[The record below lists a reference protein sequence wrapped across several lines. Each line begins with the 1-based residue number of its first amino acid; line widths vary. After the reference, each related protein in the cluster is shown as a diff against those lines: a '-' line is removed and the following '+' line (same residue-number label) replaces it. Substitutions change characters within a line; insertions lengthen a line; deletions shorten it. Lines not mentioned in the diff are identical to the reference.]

1 MITAAT
7 MLSRPIGILLS
18 PLLHRQGRRL
28 RKTVARLS
36 EPTGPRTG
44 THPGR
49 FPHHPLQLL
58 VVGES
63 TAVGVGV
70 DHTEDS
76 VSPLLAAALSDL
88 SLRAVEWQ
96 VAGRTGAHAQ
106 RITHLLPLDDRDYDL
121 AVVLLGVNDALRLTS
136 RRRWRGSLVDI
147 CEALSNRLSPAGLIV
162 VVAPPDLDQFEVLP
176 QPLRWTVATHGA
188 TLDAD
193 LQRLAAST
201 SGPIRVSTPPI
212 DNPDMFAADSFHPN
226 AGAYLRWADHIAA
239 EVWRHAPERWR
250 LDPVHLL

>member
-1 MITAAT
+1 MITAAS
-7 MLSRPIGILLS
+7 LSRAIGILLS

-28 RKTVARLS
+28 QQTMPRLS

-70 DHTEDS
+70 DHTDDS
-76 VSPLLAAALSDL
+76 VSPLLAATLSQL
-88 SLRAVEWQ
+88 SLRAVDWQ
-96 VAGRTGAHAQ
+96 VAGRAGARAH

-121 AVVLLGVNDALRLTS
+121 VVLLLGVNDALRLTS
-136 RRRWRGSLVDI
+136 RRRWRGSLVGL
-147 CEALSNRLSPAGLIV
+147 CEALGNRLSPAGLIV
-162 VVAPPDLDQFEVLP
+162 VVAPPDLHQFEVLP
-176 QPLRWTVATHGA
+176 QPLRWTVATHA
-188 TLDAD
+188 AALDAE
-193 LQRLAAST
+193 LQRLAART
-201 SGPIRVSTPPI
+201 GGPIRVSTPPI
-212 DNPDMFAADSFHPN
+212 DDPHMFAADRFHPN
-226 AGAYLRWADHIAA
+226 VVAYSQWADHIAA

-250 LDPVHLL
+250 LNPTHLP